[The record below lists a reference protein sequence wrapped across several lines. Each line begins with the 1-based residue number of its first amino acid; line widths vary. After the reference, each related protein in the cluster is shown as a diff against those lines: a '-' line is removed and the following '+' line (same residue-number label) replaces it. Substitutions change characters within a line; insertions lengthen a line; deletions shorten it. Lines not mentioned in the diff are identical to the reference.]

1 MLSPTNI
8 ESVYKVDKYKGKL
21 HELSINPKTQ
31 KNFLAQCEQMKQ
43 SDDEY
48 DNFVAWTYFGE
59 YKAKN
64 KDVDSTK
71 EAVKKL
77 YEINEDGILA
87 AEYGLSPMARIGEE
101 KKALSEF
108 RAKRKERASLLI
120 NFIKKAVEAETSKK
134 MDLADE
140 MKFNAIF
147 SNYAEAYGKNEVAEA
162 RKVSPSKIWND
173 FNENEVAAEDE
184 YKGHIQGVTGKI
196 SKITTSPRG
205 YPEITFNIDQFG
217 LKAVTF
223 HFAKEA
229 RKAIAKLKRG
239 KTITLGGECTG
250 FFMGTIVVFEDAFI
264 VDGQDLR
271 QKVNAAL
278 KNLGA
283 L

>member
-1 MLSPTNI
+1 M
-8 ESVYKVDKYKGKL
+8 
-21 HELSINPKTQ
+21 
-31 KNFLAQCEQMKQ
+31 
-43 SDDEY
+43 
-48 DNFVAWTYFGE
+48 YFSE

-64 KDVDSTK
+64 KDAESTK

-87 AEYGLSPMARIGEE
+87 ADYGLRPLARIGEE

-108 RAKRKERASLLI
+108 RAKCKELASFFI
-120 NFIKKAVEAETSKK
+120 DAIKKGVEAETGKK
-134 MDLADE
+134 IGLADE
-140 MKFNAIF
+140 MKFNELF
-147 SNYAEAYGKNEVAEA
+147 SNYAEEYGKYEVAKA

-264 VDGQDLR
+264 IDDQELE
-271 QKVNAAL
+271 QKLDTAFE
-278 KNLGA
+278 NLSQKYRRA
-283 L
+283 DAPPKQ